1 MNSNWD
7 KYDLAYVDPNEDY
20 YNGTLFNAYCCAASD
35 IPDWTTSATKVSTCS
50 STPTIEIAGGNVIRA
65 VDGGT
70 IEIAAPGLTI
80 SGDEVATKL
89 DIDCKIEDL
98 KTMIADKSSCFEAN
112 DNYILDEI
120 NKLRIGLADLREEL
134 KAQQT
139 YEVIHGFKKLF

>member
-1 MNSNWD
+1 MDSNWD

-65 VDGGT
+65 VDGGAIA
-70 IEIAAPGLTI
+70 IEAPGLTV
-80 SGDEVATKL
+80 SGYEVATKL

-98 KTMIADKSSCFEAN
+98 KTMIEDKSSCFEAN
-112 DNYILDEI
+112 DNYILNEI
-120 NKLRIGLADLREEL
+120 DKLKIGLADLREEL
-134 KAQQT
+134 KAQ
-139 YEVIHGFKKLF
+139 